1 MWFESTRD
9 ASHRVT
15 LATALRRGLAA
26 DGGLYVPERLPAVKF
41 DALHGSETLAELA
54 LRLLAP
60 FAAGDALEAVLSE
73 AASDAFNFPA
83 PVTDIESEPGRLS
96 VLELFHGPTAAF
108 KDFGARFL
116 AAALERLPR
125 EAATRFTVLV
135 ATSGDTGGA
144 VAAAFHGRPW
154 AQVVVLYPRGL
165 VSARQQQQLACWGG
179 NVRTLSVA
187 GTFDDCQAPGQR
199 RICESDARRE
209 RSGCRRRT
217 ASTSVACCRRWCT
230 TPRPVSCLPPGMGR
244 RRASSS
250 RPATSGT
257 RLACIWAREM
267 GLPIGDIVLATN
279 ANRTVVDYVAGGVWQ
294 PRPSVATL
302 ASAMDVGNPSNL
314 ERLRWLDPDRA
325 SLRGRLDAWAVG
337 DEEIRDTIRRDWQE
351 LGRAWCPHTATAACV
366 YRRLPA
372 SRRDGRWVIV
382 ATAHPAKFDEIVEP
396 LIGEKVPIPD
406 SLAEILAR
414 RRIERQIAARPEELH
429 EALLEY
435 R

>member
-41 DALHGSETLAELA
+41 DALHGSETLAEIA
-54 LRLLAP
+54 QRLLAP

-73 AASDAFNFPA
+73 SASDAFNFPA
-83 PVTDIESEPGRLS
+83 PVTDIEGGSGRLS

-125 EAATRFTVLV
+125 EAAPRFTVLV

-187 GTFDDCQAPGQR
+187 GTFDDCQAWSKAHLRIR
-199 RICESDARRE
+199 RSWRA
-209 RSGCRRRT
+209 SGCRRRT
-217 ASTSVACCRRWCT
+217 ASTSAGCCRRWCT

-257 RLACIWAREM
+257 LSHASGRGRWDCRSVTSCWRRTQ
-267 GLPIGDIVLATN
+267 IVRSSTTSLVGCG
-279 ANRTVVDYVAGGVWQ
+279 NRGRAW
-294 PRPSVATL
+294 
-302 ASAMDVGNPSNL
+302 
-314 ERLRWLDPDRA
+314 LRWPPRWTWAIPAISNACAGSTRIAA
-325 SLRGRLDAWAVG
+325 SLRGRLDAWTVG

-414 RRIERQIAARPEELH
+414 RRIERQIAASPEELH